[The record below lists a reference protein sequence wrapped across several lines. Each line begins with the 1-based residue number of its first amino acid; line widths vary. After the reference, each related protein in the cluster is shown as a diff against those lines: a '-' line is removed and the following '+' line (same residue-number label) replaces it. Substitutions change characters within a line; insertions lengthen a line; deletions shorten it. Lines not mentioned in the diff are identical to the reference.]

1 MRTACCECILGEV
14 GRGLRSLNASLRLE
28 IELYQLNIDRKPLP
42 YMQVDKL
49 VDAGADVLSPVAV
62 GRRHRLG
69 TIVDY
74 ATYIYSQVRTAY
86 RLRS

>member
-1 MRTACCECILGEV
+1 
-14 GRGLRSLNASLRLE
+14 
-28 IELYQLNIDRKPLP
+28 
-42 YMQVDKL
+42 MQVDKL